1 MLARGWI
8 PLLSLSLV
16 ASPALAADPWH
27 LPDWTARAVVEIPT
41 PSTEEGVDAAGV
53 KILCQGRAK
62 PDGADYRV
70 LDADGKP
77 VPFQIDFHDADR
89 YSLLTFKVDNP
100 KQKYYVYFGNP
111 KATRAAEQTTDFPVP
126 GGGPPTGGWVPH
138 CGFVYQTIDRPHAA
152 DPDKEHAPD
161 NIDEMPKLIAGSK
174 AKDGARWQRRVA
186 DGYNPFG
193 SSDYYISIYRGWVRV
208 PKAGPYQFCTVSN
221 KASFSFLDG
230 KPLVHWPGCHTVE
243 RGMHGEVNAKVEL
256 TAGPHYLEYYH
267 EATPLEHMAYLGW
280 RPAGDAGNFSAIP
293 ESFFT
298 APHAAVV
305 TAYEDPKGPL
315 LHFEPAIV
323 DSVWPV
329 ERDEGQYTR
338 VHFAAGKTPALP
350 DGTKYHWDFGDGQ
363 AADGAEADHVYLTKE
378 TFPVTLTAQG
388 PAGTQTARWPL
399 PVFEIEHI
407 TDQFKEGRPKE
418 YAKLAKGC
426 DRAKLSAD
434 ALRELQYLL
443 AEGDEPAESVEVG
456 KTFLQRFPNAD
467 ALTQARV
474 RRLMADCA
482 VRMGQG
488 SLDEAIANYEASLV
502 KETPPAEALD
512 VLARLIRLVGVERE
526 QPDKAAPIFARAEEA
541 YKAAKPTADEAEKV
555 RKAYRRALIAMGDM
569 RLWQGQIDQART
581 SYAKAEQ
588 LADPIPP
595 QVRAAR
601 LGAYPDLLQEYL
613 DSGNTGAAL
622 DLVDKWDEKFP
633 TDKPNGHSLFW
644 RGKVLAARGQPRDAA
659 RCLGVAVRLTVG
671 APFETEERWLLA
683 DALDQLGRKE
693 EAKRELAKLIAVG
706 LNDEFTKKAIE
717 KLKKED

>member
-1 MLARGWI
+1 MLARGCI
-8 PLLSLSLV
+8 SLLGLSLL
-16 ASPALAADPWH
+16 AATALAADPWR

-41 PSTEEGVDAAGV
+41 PSSEEGVDAAGV

-62 PDGADYRV
+62 PDGSDYRV

-77 VPFQIDFHDADR
+77 VPFQLDFHDADH

-100 KQKYYVYFGNP
+100 KQRFFVYFGNP
-111 KATRAAEQTTDFPVP
+111 KAARATEQTGDFPAP
-126 GGGPPTGGWVPH
+126 GGGPPTGGWAPH
-138 CGFVYQTIDRPHAA
+138 CGFVYQTIDRPHADDPA
-152 DPDKEHAPD
+152 KEHDPDA
-161 NIDEMPKLIAGSK
+161 IDEMAKLIAASK

-186 DGYNPFG
+186 DGCNPFG

-230 KPLVHWPGCHTVE
+230 KPLIHWPGYHTVE

-280 RPAGDAGNFSAIP
+280 RPSGDAGNFSAIP

-298 APHAAVV
+298 APHAAVI

-315 LHFEPAIV
+315 LHFEPVIV

-338 VHFAAGKTPALP
+338 VHFAAGKAPPLP
-350 DGTKYHWDFGDGQ
+350 DGTKCHWDFGDGQ

-399 PVFEIEHI
+399 TIFEIEHI

-418 YAKLAKGC
+418 YAKLAKGY
-426 DRAKLSAD
+426 DRAKLSSD

-443 AEGDEPAESVEVG
+443 AEGEEPAESVEVG

-482 VRMGQG
+482 VRGGQG
-488 SLDEAIANYEASLV
+488 SLEEAIAHYEASLV

-526 QPDKAAPIFARAEEA
+526 QPDKAAPIFARAEEV
-541 YKAAKPTADEAEKV
+541 YKAAKPMADEREAV
-555 RKAYRRALIAMGDM
+555 RQAYRQALIAMGDV
-569 RLWQGQIDQART
+569 RLWQGELVEARE

-601 LGAYPDLLQEYL
+601 LGAYPDSLQEYL

-644 RGKVLAARGQPRDAA
+644 RGKVLAARGQPQNAA
-659 RCLGVAVRLTVG
+659 RCLDEAVRLTVG
-671 APFETEERWLLA
+671 APFETEARWLLA
-683 DALDQLGRKE
+683 EALEQLGRKD
-693 EAKRELAKLIAVG
+693 EAKRELARLIAVG
-706 LNDEFTKKAIE
+706 VNDEFAKKAIE
-717 KLKKED
+717 KLKK